1 MQMIQEASMVT
12 ILYLATFIMSF
23 SMTIYYLARNPKVD
37 NLLVCFGIVLTLNS
51 AGRFMLAISTSLDMA
66 LLAQKLVYIGNCY
79 CPLLLVHLLTR
90 MCDVRVPRIL
100 TLSLFV
106 FATTVFCLAMTIG
119 ILPVYYKS
127 VALVQADGYNYL
139 EKVYGPT
146 HFLNT
151 VLMVIYSVVIIFYL
165 VYSIKKSST
174 VSTKT
179 VTLMS
184 LLGIAVAGTYILQ
197 RIVHTNIS
205 YLSIGYLIASILMVN
220 IAERINMFDM
230 SANIAASVDR
240 LKEYGYIEFDNRF
253 RYISANDYAR
263 ELFPEI
269 AKTWHVDKAVP
280 KSDSFLYTNLI
291 DWASDGMAKSK
302 SIRFDDR
309 YFDVTVRSI
318 IYGKKRKV
326 GYIIELVDR
335 TSENNYLNTIK
346 NYNWDLKKEVAI
358 KTADISHIKDMMVLG
373 MATMVESRDNSTGG
387 HIKRTSSVIDIYS
400 KHLLPYCEQLHINA
414 EFLQMLSKAAPMHDL
429 GKIAIADSILQKQ
442 GRYTDEEYAQMKR
455 HAAEGAS
462 IVENILRGVEN
473 DEFVELAK
481 NVAHY
486 HHEKW
491 DGSGY
496 PEGKSDNDIP
506 LEARMMALADVFDAL
521 VSKRCYKEAYSYD
534 TAFDIIKNSLGTH
547 FDPFLGKIF
556 LECSAELEELYDGYS
571 NT

>member
-1 MQMIQEASMVT
+1 M
-12 ILYLATFIMSF
+12 
-23 SMTIYYLARNPKVD
+23 
-37 NLLVCFGIVLTLNS
+37 
-51 AGRFMLAISTSLDMA
+51 
-66 LLAQKLVYIGNCY
+66 
-79 CPLLLVHLLTR
+79 
-90 MCDVRVPRIL
+90 
-100 TLSLFV
+100 
-106 FATTVFCLAMTIG
+106 
-119 ILPVYYKS
+119 
-127 VALVQADGYNYL
+127 
-139 EKVYGPT
+139 
-146 HFLNT
+146 
-151 VLMVIYSVVIIFYL
+151 
-165 VYSIKKSST
+165 
-174 VSTKT
+174 
-179 VTLMS
+179 
-184 LLGIAVAGTYILQ
+184 
-197 RIVHTNIS
+197 
-205 YLSIGYLIASILMVN
+205 
-220 IAERINMFDM
+220 
-230 SANIAASVDR
+230 
-240 LKEYGYIEFDNRF
+240 
-253 RYISANDYAR
+253 
-263 ELFPEI
+263 
-269 AKTWHVDKAVP
+269 P
-280 KSDSFLYTNLI
+280 KSDSFLYNSIISWTF
-291 DWASDGMAKSK
+291 DGTTKSK

-309 YFDVTVRSI
+309 YFDITIRNI

-358 KTADISHIKDMMVLG
+358 KTADISHIKDMMVIG

-442 GRYTDEEYAQMKR
+442 GRYTEEEYNQMKR

-496 PEGKSDNDIP
+496 PEGRSGDAIP
-506 LEARMMALADVFDAL
+506 PEARMMALADVFDAL

-547 FDPFLGKIF
+547 FDPFLGKVF
-556 LECSAELEELYDGYS
+556 LECRAELESLYDS
-571 NT
+571 F

>member
-1 MQMIQEASMVT
+1 MIQEVLMVT
-12 ILYLATFIMSF
+12 ALYLTTFIVSL
-23 SMTIYYLARNPKVD
+23 SMTVYYLARNSKVD
-37 NLLVCFGIVLTLNS
+37 NLLVCFGIILVLNS
-51 AGRFMLAISTSLDMA
+51 GGRVLLAVSDSLGMA

-79 CPLLLVHLLTR
+79 CPFLLIHLLTR
-90 MCDVRVPRIL
+90 MCGVKVPRFL
-100 TLSLFV
+100 TLSLFI
-106 FATTVFCLAMTIG
+106 FASTVFCLAMTIG
-119 ILPVYYKS
+119 ILPVYYES
-127 VALVQADGYNYL
+127 VALVNADGYNYL
-139 EKVYGPT
+139 DKVYGPT

-151 VLMVIYSVVIIFYL
+151 ILMLVYAVLLIFYFIYSIQ
-165 VYSIKKSST
+165 KSST

-179 VTLMS
+179 VTLMCI
-184 LLGIAVAGTYILQ
+184 LGIAVAGTYIFE
-197 RIVHTNIS
+197 RIVHSSIS
-205 YLSIGYLIASILMVN
+205 YLSIGYLAASILMVN

-240 LKEYGYIEFDNRF
+240 LKEYGYIEFDNKF
-253 RYISANDYAR
+253 RYISANDYAK

-269 AKTWHVDKAVP
+269 TSSWHVDKSVP
-280 KSDSFLYTNLI
+280 KSDSFLYNSIISWTF
-291 DWASDGMAKSK
+291 DGTTKSK

-309 YFDVTVRSI
+309 YFDITIRNI

-358 KTADISHIKDMMVLG
+358 KTADISHIKDMMVIG

-442 GRYTDEEYAQMKR
+442 GRYTEEEYNQMKR

-496 PEGKSDNDIP
+496 PEGRSGDAIP
-506 LEARMMALADVFDAL
+506 PEARMMALADVFDAL

-547 FDPFLGKIF
+547 FDPFLGKVF
-556 LECSAELEELYDGYS
+556 LECRAELESLYDS
-571 NT
+571 F

>member
-1 MQMIQEASMVT
+1 MIQEVLMVT
-12 ILYLATFIMSF
+12 ALYLTTFIVSL
-23 SMTIYYLARNPKVD
+23 SMTVYYLARNPKVD
-37 NLLVCFGIVLTLNS
+37 NLLVCFGIILVLNS
-51 AGRFMLAISTSLDMA
+51 GGRVLLAVSDSLGMA

-79 CPLLLVHLLTR
+79 CPFLLIHLLTR
-90 MCDVRVPRIL
+90 MCGVKVPRIL
-100 TLSLFV
+100 TSSLFI
-106 FATTVFCLAMTIG
+106 FASTVFCLAMTIG
-119 ILPVYYKS
+119 ILPVYYES
-127 VALVQADGYNYL
+127 VALVNADGYNYL
-139 EKVYGPT
+139 DKVYGPT

-151 VLMVIYSVVIIFYL
+151 ILMLVYAVLLIFYFI
-165 VYSIKKSST
+165 YSIKKSST

-179 VTLMS
+179 VTLMCI
-184 LLGIAVAGTYILQ
+184 LGIAVAGTYIFE
-197 RIVHTNIS
+197 RIVHSSIS
-205 YLSIGYLIASILMVN
+205 YLSVGYLVASILMVN
-220 IAERINMFDM
+220 IAEHINMFDM

-240 LKEYGYIEFDNRF
+240 LKEYGYIEFDNKF
-253 RYISANDYAR
+253 HYISANDYAR

-269 AKTWHVDKAVP
+269 AGTWHVDKAVP

-302 SIRFDDR
+302 SIHFDDR
-309 YFDVTVRSI
+309 YFNVTVRSI

-442 GRYTDEEYAQMKR
+442 GRYTEEEYNQMKR

-496 PEGKSDNDIP
+496 PEGRSGNDIP

-547 FDPFLGKIF
+547 FDPFLGKVF
-556 LECSAELEELYDGYS
+556 LECRAELESLYDS
-571 NT
+571 F

>member
-1 MQMIQEASMVT
+1 MAVYSAV
-12 ILYLATFIMSF
+12 
-23 SMTIYYLARNPKVD
+23 
-37 NLLVCFGIVLTLNS
+37 LL
-51 AGRFMLAISTSLDMA
+51 
-66 LLAQKLVYIGNCY
+66 
-79 CPLLLVHLLTR
+79 
-90 MCDVRVPRIL
+90 
-100 TLSLFV
+100 
-106 FATTVFCLAMTIG
+106 
-119 ILPVYYKS
+119 
-127 VALVQADGYNYL
+127 
-139 EKVYGPT
+139 
-146 HFLNT
+146 
-151 VLMVIYSVVIIFYL
+151 FYF

-174 VSTKT
+174 ISTKI
-179 VTLMS
+179 VSVMS
-184 LLGIAVAGTYILQ
+184 LLGISVAGTYILQ

-205 YLSIGYLIASILMVN
+205 YLSVGYLIASILMVN
-220 IAERINMFDM
+220 IAERINIFDM

-253 RYISANDYAR
+253 RYISANDYAK

-269 AKTWHVDKAVP
+269 VRTWHVDKAVP

-291 DWASDGMAKSK
+291 DWAGDGTAKSK
-302 SIRFDDR
+302 NIRFDDR
-309 YFDVTVRSI
+309 YFDVNVRNI
-318 IYGKKRKV
+318 IYNRKRKV

-335 TSENNYLNTIK
+335 TSENNYLNAIK
-346 NYNWDLKKEVAI
+346 NYNWDLKREVAI

-442 GRYTDEEYAQMKR
+442 GRYTDEEYNQMKR
-455 HAAEGAS
+455 HAAEGAA

-473 DEFVELAK
+473 DEFVELAR

-496 PEGKSDNDIP
+496 PEGRAGEDIP

-534 TAFDIIKNSLGTH
+534 TAFGIIESSLGTH

-556 LECSAELEELYDGYS
+556 LECRGELKALYNEYAEK
-571 NT
+571 

>member
-1 MQMIQEASMVT
+1 MVT
-12 ILYLATFIMSF
+12 ILYLTTFIISL
-23 SMTIYYLARNPKVD
+23 SMTIYYLARNPKTD
-37 NLLVCFGIVLTLNS
+37 NLLVCFGIVLTLNGG
-51 AGRFMLAISTSLDMA
+51 GRFMLAVSSSLEMA
-66 LLAQKLVYIGNCY
+66 LFAQKLIYIGNCY
-79 CPLLLVHLLTR
+79 CPLLLVHIITR
-90 MCDVRVPRIL
+90 MCNVRVPRFL
-100 TLSLFV
+100 TSLLFI
-106 FATTVFCLAMTIG
+106 FASTVFCLAMTIG

-127 VALVQADGYNYL
+127 VTLVQSGDYNYL
-139 EKVYGPT
+139 AKVYGPT

-151 VLMVIYSVVIIFYL
+151 VLMAVYSAVLLFYF

-174 VSTKT
+174 ISTKI
-179 VTLMS
+179 VSVMS
-184 LLGIAVAGTYILQ
+184 LLGISVAGTYILQ

-205 YLSIGYLIASILMVN
+205 YLSVGYLIASILMVN
-220 IAERINMFDM
+220 IAEHINMFDM

-253 RYISANDYAR
+253 RYISANDYAK

-269 AKTWHVDKAVP
+269 VRTWHVDKAVP

-291 DWASDGMAKSK
+291 DWAGDGTAKSK
-302 SIRFDDR
+302 NIRFDDR
-309 YFDVTVRSI
+309 YFDVNVRNI
-318 IYGKKRKV
+318 IYNRKRKV

-335 TSENNYLNTIK
+335 TSENNYLNAIK
-346 NYNWDLKKEVAI
+346 NYNWDLKREVAI

-442 GRYTDEEYAQMKR
+442 GRYNNDEYNQMKR

-462 IVENILRGVEN
+462 IVESILRGVEN
-473 DEFVELAK
+473 DKFVELAK

-496 PEGKSDNDIP
+496 PDGLAGDNIP
-506 LEARMMALADVFDAL
+506 LEARIMALADVFDAL

-534 TAFDIIKNSLGTH
+534 MAFDIIESSLGTH

-556 LECSAELEELYDGYS
+556 LECRGELKALYNEYAEK
-571 NT
+571 

>member
-1 MQMIQEASMVT
+1 MIREAAMVT
-12 ILYLATFIMSF
+12 ILYLATFIISL
-23 SMTIYYLARNPKVD
+23 SMTIYYLVRNPKVD
-37 NLLVCFGIVLTLNS
+37 NLLVCFGIVLVFNS
-51 AGRFMLAISTSLDMA
+51 AGRFMLSVADSLDMA

-79 CPLLLVHLLTR
+79 CPFLLIHLLTR
-90 MCDVRVPRIL
+90 MCDVKVPRLL
-100 TLSLFV
+100 TWALFI

-119 ILPVYYKS
+119 ILPVYYES
-127 VALVQADGYNYL
+127 VALAHADGYNYL

-151 VLMVIYSVVIIFYL
+151 ILMLVYAVLILFYL
-165 VYSIKKSST
+165 IYSIKKSNT

-179 VTLMS
+179 VSILC

-220 IAERINMFDM
+220 LAERINMFDM

-240 LKEYGYIEFDNRF
+240 LKEYGYIEFDKKF
-253 RYISANDYAR
+253 RYISANNYAK

-269 AKTWHVDKAVP
+269 TSSWHVDRQVP
-280 KSDSFLYTNLI
+280 KSDSFLYDNI
-291 DWASDGMAKSK
+291 IMWARNGSTKPK
-302 SIRFDDR
+302 SIHFNKR
-309 YFDVTVRSI
+309 YFDVTVRNI

-358 KTADISHIKDMMVLG
+358 KTANISHIKDMMVLG

-400 KHLLPYCEQLHINA
+400 KHLLPYCEQLHINV
-414 EFLQMLSKAAPMHDL
+414 EFLRRLSKAAPMHDL

-442 GRYTDEEYAQMKR
+442 GRYTDEEYTQMKR

-496 PEGKSDNDIP
+496 PDGKAGEDIP

-534 TAFDIIKNSLGTH
+534 TAFDIIENSLGTH

-556 LECSAELEELYDGYS
+556 LECRAELEELYDGYS

>member
-1 MQMIQEASMVT
+1 MVT
-12 ILYLATFIMSF
+12 ALYLATFIISL
-23 SMTIYYLARNPKVD
+23 SMTAYYLVRNPKVD
-37 NLLVCFGIVLTLNS
+37 NLLVCFGIVLVLNS
-51 AGRFMLAISTSLDMA
+51 GGRFLLAVSNSLEMA
-66 LLAQKLVYIGNCY
+66 LLAQKLIYIGNCY
-79 CPLLLVHLLTR
+79 CPLLLIHLLTR
-90 MCDVRVPRIL
+90 MCGVKVPRLL
-100 TLSLFV
+100 TWSLFV

-119 ILPVYYKS
+119 ISTVYYES
-127 VALVQADGYNYL
+127 VSLAHADGYSYL
-139 EKVYGPT
+139 EKVYGPA

-151 VLMVIYSVVIIFYL
+151 VLMVIYAVVILFYL
-165 VYSIKKSST
+165 IYSIKKSST

-179 VTLMS
+179 VSVMA

-220 IAERINMFDM
+220 IAEHINMFDM

-240 LKEYGYIEFDNRF
+240 LKEYGYIEFDKKF
-253 RYISANDYAR
+253 HYISANDYAR

-269 AKTWHVDKAVP
+269 NASWHVDKPVP
-280 KSDSFLYTNLI
+280 MSDSFLYDNI
-291 DWASDGMAKSK
+291 ISWAFEGSPKSK
-302 SIRFDDR
+302 TVHFGER

-326 GYIIELVDR
+326 GYIIELIDR

-346 NYNWDLKKEVAI
+346 NYNWDLKKEVAT

-387 HIKRTSSVIDIYS
+387 HIKRTSAVIDIYS
-400 KHLLPYCEQLHINA
+400 KRLLPYCEDLCINA

-455 HAAEGAS
+455 HAAEGAA

-496 PEGKSDNDIP
+496 PEGRSGEDIP

-547 FDPFLGKIF
+547 FDPFLGKVF
-556 LECSAELEELYDGYS
+556 LECRGELEALYNEYAGR
-571 NT
+571 